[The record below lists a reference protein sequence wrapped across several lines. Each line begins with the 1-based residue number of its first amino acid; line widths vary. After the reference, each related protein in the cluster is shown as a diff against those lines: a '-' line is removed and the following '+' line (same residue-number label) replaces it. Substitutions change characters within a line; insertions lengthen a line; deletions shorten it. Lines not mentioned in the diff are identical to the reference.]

1 MNRTTSKRNEQ
12 LSWIVLALAFAAVIP
27 NLPEIVVSALSDDYS
42 KYSTFENLMSLVLG
56 VLATVGLLYFFYT
69 LFDIVI
75 YSRALCLVDD
85 KGIKVRYRLLLKKDK
100 QFTWNDIEKVILAT
114 TASDKPELELRCFTK
129 DFMTAGRGLARKF
142 PPESKLWG
150 SSFFSVHHQS
160 HMVTIQY
167 SPELSELVKKYHPEI
182 IFYPNKKLVEGYIE
196 YLYPGNDEYK

>member
-69 LFDIVI
+69 LFAIVI

-129 DFMTAGRGLARKF
+129 DFMTAEWTRIPYEVLDRVSVRIVNEVPRINWIVYDITSK
-142 PPESKLWG
+142 PPA
-150 SSFFSVHHQS
+150 
-160 HMVTIQY
+160 T
-167 SPELSELVKKYHPEI
+167 
-182 IFYPNKKLVEGYIE
+182 VEWE
-196 YLYPGNDEYK
+196 